1 MHLSVALVLAFS
13 GGDPFFPY
21 FWETLHWINVTRP
34 GGVVEIEVWLLRIFK
49 VNTTERDLELMSGR
63 FMSYGGILFGGLRKC
78 IVVRYTLNA
87 VELRIEGVESG
98 FSTGG
103 RFDVGF
109 LRDEAGYI
117 SRGSD
122 VARIDRIGEDLERG
136 AVSVGRGDGWRYEC
150 KRSWCNCRG
159 YGHGTE
165 LHDDG
170 CDGSAV

>member
-1 MHLSVALVLAFS
+1 MRNLILAITVLATFQLSAQTSTWDNVYNILTTNCAGS
-13 GGDPFFPY
+13 GCHDG
-21 FWETLHWINVTRP
+21 
-34 GGVVEIEVWLLRIFK
+34 
-49 VNTTERDLELMSGR
+49 
-63 FMSYGGILFGGLRKC
+63 
-78 IVVRYTLNA
+78 
-87 VELRIEGVESG
+87 
-98 FSTGG
+98 TGG

-117 SRGSD
+117 SRGGD